1 MKNVQPQKVN
11 KWISIKVTLVLLLFA
26 VPSLRAEESPRDRYF
41 LSGDGW
47 VRLTNA
53 KTNKSARIHYRL
65 PDGSY
70 PQDAHRQIDR
80 LFGVPDASDD
90 SISLRLISV
99 LDYVEDRFQQPI
111 EIISGYRSPEYNE
124 GLRKQGRLAAKTS
137 LHTEGMAT
145 DFLIPKARAAKV
157 FKIIKDLQC
166 CGIGYYH
173 GNSLHLDT
181 GPVRFWDETSSKVKT
196 DISSHNKRV
205 MVRTDQDIYLPGEK
219 VELRLARI
227 TDYPLGLASG
237 FSVIHEGRTLQEFS
251 FDGKSEACL
260 SVTDPKER
268 TMKWTIPEDFHPG
281 GKIQIRVHFCEKL
294 FSEMPD
300 QVESN
305 PILILGAVQS
315 NTTPLKEEETLPSP

>member
-1 MKNVQPQKVN
+1 M
-11 KWISIKVTLVLLLFA
+11 IRIAFILLLFA
-26 VPSLRAEESPRDRYF
+26 APPLHAEESLRDRYF

-47 VRLTNA
+47 VRLTDA
-53 KTNKSARIHYRL
+53 KTNKSARVRYRL

-70 PQDAHRQIDR
+70 PPEARRQIDR

-90 SISLRLISV
+90 SMSLRLISV

-124 GLRKQGRLAAKTS
+124 GLRKKGRLAAKTS

-157 FKIIKDLQC
+157 FKIIKEMQC

-173 GNSLHLDT
+173 GNSLHIDT

-196 DISSHNKRV
+196 DISSNNKRI
-205 MVRTDQDIYLPGEK
+205 MVRTDQDIYLPGEQVK
-219 VELRLARI
+219 VRLARI

-237 FSVIHEGRTLQEFS
+237 FSVIREGRILQEFS
-251 FDGKSEACL
+251 FDGKGEACL
-260 SVTDPKER
+260 PITDPKER
-268 TMKWTIPEDFHPG
+268 TVKWTIPEAFHPD
-281 GKIQIRVHFCEKL
+281 GKIQLRIHFCEKP

-300 QVESN
+300 KVESN
-305 PILILGAVQS
+305 PIFILSSPQS
-315 NTTPLKEEETLPSP
+315 NTTPPKEEELLPAP